1 MFDVNQVS
9 QRIRD
14 ARIHKNMTQSN
25 LADEMG
31 VSYQAVSNWERGNSL
46 PDIAKYGDL
55 CRILDVSLEYLLG
68 ESEDTK
74 TVEKLIEGD
83 KNGDE
88 VSLTIEEIT
97 PIAPL
102 IPPKGLKEAI
112 EKSGDKKAV
121 YGKSLR
127 KIAPFLDKET
137 LDELVREMG
146 SEDAHELMALAPFLA
161 GGTLAAKLQAL
172 HAQGKLEISVL
183 RKCMPFLGMDTID
196 NLLEGM
202 EITNLDDIM
211 KIAPFLKRSTL
222 KKMVEKCDN
231 GEGVRFN
238 VIKHL
243 APFLDKDTLSQ
254 LLEDTEID
262 DFQKIAELA
271 PFLHSKTL
279 KDLIL
284 KSGVISG
291 NRQKKFEEAELQF
304 QEDWK
309 Y

>member
-1 MFDVNQVS
+1 
-9 QRIRD
+9 
-14 ARIHKNMTQSN
+14 
-25 LADEMG
+25 
-31 VSYQAVSNWERGNSL
+31 
-46 PDIAKYGDL
+46 
-55 CRILDVSLEYLLG
+55 
-68 ESEDTK
+68 
-74 TVEKLIEGD
+74 
-83 KNGDE
+83 
-88 VSLTIEEIT
+88 
-97 PIAPL
+97 
-102 IPPKGLKEAI
+102 
-112 EKSGDKKAV
+112 
-121 YGKSLR
+121 
-127 KIAPFLDKET
+127 
-137 LDELVREMG
+137 
-146 SEDAHELMALAPFLA
+146 
-161 GGTLAAKLQAL
+161 
-172 HAQGKLEISVL
+172 
-183 RKCMPFLGMDTID
+183 
-196 NLLEGM
+196 
-202 EITNLDDIM
+202 
-211 KIAPFLKRSTL
+211 
-222 KKMVEKCDN
+222 MVEKCDN